1 MDEEE
6 SLSRSSYFKTMK
18 SYFWRFFIMKKLFL
32 LIILAITM
40 SFHVFAGEDSFF
52 TTEAS
57 LGTGIS
63 IYDSSADDLRK
74 ALLGQSN
81 YKRIVLGL
89 TFDTNLNISD
99 PLKIMFGTEAFSDFL
114 WDKPSYFNT
123 LDYAF
128 FTGIKVFPNKSGLNF
143 SISYVLG
150 NRTDFFTEL
159 VEEPT
164 EDLDE
169 DGNTITTSVLK
180 KHNNTKSW
188 GNGFRL
194 SIQYD
199 FMQTKSYKVKPVVGG
214 YYRYVP
220 RGNYN
225 TDHILC
231 IYGGIRF

>member
-1 MDEEE
+1 
-6 SLSRSSYFKTMK
+6 
-18 SYFWRFFIMKKLFL
+18 MKKLL
-32 LIILAITM
+32 LLLMLSIPM

-52 TTEAS
+52 TTEVS

-63 IYDSSADDLRK
+63 IYDSSADELRK
-74 ALLGQSN
+74 QMLTGNN
-81 YKRIVLGL
+81 YKRIIVGL
-89 TFDTNLNISD
+89 TLDTNLNISD
-99 PLKIMFGTEAFSDFL
+99 PLKIMFGSELFSDFL
-114 WDKPSYFNT
+114 WEKPNYYNT

-159 VEEPT
+159 VETPT
-164 EDLDE
+164 EELNE
-169 DGNTITTSVLK
+169 DGTYKTTTVRTK
-180 KHNNTKSW
+180 NNATKAW

-194 SIQYD
+194 AIQYD
-199 FMQTKSYKVKPVVGG
+199 FMQSRNYKVKPVAGA
-214 YYRYVP
+214 YYRCIP

-231 IYGGIRF
+231 LYGGIRF